1 MGPMRFPVAITY
13 PETNETIPIN
23 DHRLVFQVADELNK
37 MNGANSSYAVNF
49 IEWIQKSQNQP
60 ATTSHRRPDGTIPG
74 AAELAANPSW
84 APNVTATYSNA
95 TAVEA
100 AQAAYEDWVGFDKEK
115 MKEFGANV
123 FKAHKA
129 SVEAGLFDFSEA
141 GFIRYALHQTWNIT
155 DEADS
160 AGLADT
166 EPSWEYDS
174 VYFSATKWRT
184 IDQGLS
190 RLPHAFEPHVLNR
203 TKFGTAVSEMSWDKD
218 TKKMTVGWREKS
230 PFALNTTKATFDY
243 TIVAV
248 PFSKVR
254 GWRLPSYSSAMS
266 RAINTF
272 NYEQSCKVAL
282 LYKTRFW
289 EHLPHP
295 IIGGCGSTNIP
306 LLGSV
311 CFPSYQVNTTRPGVI
326 LGSYSSGVTARTFGS
341 MTELDHV
348 AYVQRAMVETLGIE
362 AEKQFTGIYDRICW
376 EFNEF
381 QAGAWAEPQ
390 LAQQPLYLKSFFQTE
405 MNTVFIGEHTSYTH
419 AWIFSALESAV
430 RGSTQLL
437 LDMGL
442 VDEAKEVVEKWMAR
456 WISV

>member
-1 MGPMRFPVAITY
+1 MRFPVEISY
-13 PETNETIPIN
+13 PDSNETIPIN
-23 DHRLVFQVADELNK
+23 DHRLVFQVADHLNK
-37 MNGANSSYAVNF
+37 LNKNDTDHHVNF
-49 IEWIQKSQNQP
+49 IPWIQRSANQP
-60 ATTSHRRPDGTIPG
+60 ANTAHRRPDGTIPG
-74 AAELAANPSW
+74 SAELSANPSW
-84 APNVTATYSNA
+84 APNATASYSNA

-100 AQAAYEDWVGFDKEK
+100 AQAAYEAWVGLDEDK
-115 MKEFGANV
+115 MRLFGENV

-129 SVEAGLFDFSEA
+129 SVDAGLFDFSEA
-141 GFIRYALHQTWNIT
+141 GYIRHVLHQTWNIT

-190 RLPHAFEPHVLNR
+190 RLPHAFEPHVLNK
-203 TKFGTAVSEMSWDKD
+203 TQFGVAVSEMTWDES
-218 TKKMTVGWREKS
+218 TKKMTVGWR
-230 PFALNTTKATFDY
+230 PQNDLLRLNTTKATFDY

-254 GWRLPSYSSAMS
+254 GWRLPAFSSAMS

-282 LYKTRFW
+282 HYKTRFW
-289 EHLPHP
+289 EHLSHP
-295 IIGGCGSTNIP
+295 IIGGCGATNIP
-306 LLGSV
+306 LVGSV
-311 CFPSYQVNTTRPGVI
+311 CFPSYKINSTGPGVI
-326 LGSYSSGVTARTFGS
+326 LASYTSGVPARTFGS
-341 MTELDHV
+341 MTEEQHV
-348 AYVQRAMVETLGIE
+348 AYVQRAMIETLGLE
-362 AEKQFTGIYDRICW
+362 AQKQWTGNYDRICW
-376 EFNEF
+376 ELNEF

-390 LAQQPLYLKSFFQTE
+390 LAQQPLFLKSYFQTE
-405 MNTVFIGEHTSYTH
+405 MNTVFVGEHTSYTH

-437 LDMGL
+437 LDLGL
-442 VDEAKEVVEKWMAR
+442 VDEAKDVVNKWMAR